1 MGVDRLGCGSH
12 PWLLALLSI
21 AAGVGWLAASGIAGA
36 GLGGR
41 GCVVSCG
48 ADAHDVLSH
57 PRRHANAGVTP
68 PSALRNPA
76 HHRHVTAFIILINWR
91 PPNEHVWHRIILLEL
106 IIEVTFTCHACRSF
120 YRHKQHKAKEK
131 YSKHTTNHTN

>member
-1 MGVDRLGCGSH
+1 MGVDWLGCGSH

-21 AAGVGWLAASGIAGA
+21 AAGEPRLAASGIAGA

-76 HHRHVTAFIILINWR
+76 HHRHVTAFIILIIN
-91 PPNEHVWHRIILLEL
+91 
-106 IIEVTFTCHACRSF
+106 
-120 YRHKQHKAKEK
+120 
-131 YSKHTTNHTN
+131 